1 MDKVLIS
8 GMTEECSSEIMK
20 MIEKAEWEYIF
31 GLMEELIM
39 ENGTKESNMD
49 KDTISHQ
56 IKKVQMD

>member
-8 GMTEECSSEIMK
+8 GMMEECSSEIMK
-20 MIEKAEWEYIF
+20 MIGKVEWEYIF

-39 ENGTKESNMD
+39 VNGTKESNTD

-56 IKKVQMD
+56 IKKVLMD